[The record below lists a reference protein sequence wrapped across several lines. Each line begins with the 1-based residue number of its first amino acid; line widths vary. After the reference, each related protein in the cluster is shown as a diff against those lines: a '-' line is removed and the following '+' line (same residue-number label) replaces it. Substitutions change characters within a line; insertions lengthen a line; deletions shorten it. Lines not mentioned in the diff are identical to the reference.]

1 MQCVQNPA
9 VCVKNASKCNLK
21 PGAHDCRKIFEG
33 SAKSME
39 SDMVVSMVKD
49 MNEKGIKMGTL
60 VADDDAATLCRLRA
74 ESIDISKESDKNH
87 VRKNFS
93 SALFSLQKQH
103 KPLSA
108 KVIKYISKCF
118 NYALSQNKGNPEGLD
133 ISLKAITNH
142 AFGNHECCRGTSWC
156 VFQTN
161 PESRYKYLPFGK
173 PLSCESLR
181 LALEQ
186 LFEAYRKQCRKLA
199 FLGSTQGNEAF
210 NKSVCSKA
218 PKSLHKISLCK
229 S

>member
-1 MQCVQNPA
+1 MCE
-9 VCVKNASKCNLK
+9 NASKSNLK
-21 PGAHDCRKIFEG
+21 PGAHDCRKNFEG

-133 ISLKAITNH
+133 ISLKATMLSEIMNAVVEPH
-142 AFGNHECCRGTSWC
+142 GVSFK
-156 VFQTN
+156 QTQ
-161 PESRYKYLPFGK
+161 R
-173 PLSCESLR
+173 
-181 LALEQ
+181 AD
-186 LFEAYRKQCRKLA
+186 
-199 FLGSTQGNEAF
+199 T
-210 NKSVCSKA
+210 
-218 PKSLHKISLCK
+218 SLCHLVNPCHV
-229 S
+229 SH